1 MSRRR
6 ERDPQVNLL
15 RVYELIHQNITE
27 SLCQANES
35 R

>member
-15 RVYELIHQNITE
+15 RVYELIHQNIT
-27 SLCQANES
+27 SGGKKFMRN
-35 R
+35 